1 MAVEG
6 SSAVYWGGTVSYN
19 TKKGLP
25 FLMNDAQLQRRLLD
39 NPLTR
44 GTWESEA
51 ELYVRTKLQA
61 TAEIATAFLEA
72 AGTDY
77 AIAEGGA
84 AGPTFRQEGLTSG
97 FSALT
102 IARWGRD
109 GAAEIASQALV
120 NSKTADREGNM
131 ELFAASAAEELLRV
145 MDEEDEEASGSFIFY
160 PPDPV
165 PSPVIRISPSSFPTV
180 GGATTTTAERPA
192 EGEGELLDRCVLLR
206 DDAEAVAA
214 LRASEDARFVVVV
227 DGGAEILTASSSEGR
242 SSGSSGGSS
251 SSAGNGGGALSLAL
265 LPAAAA
271 EALLADGAS
280 LGDTTFLG
288 KFRGAPLFM
297 VDAPKEVVEAAE
309 EKEKENAP
317 SSSSCTTTTTTTTR
331 VNTRTHAPL
340 LPLAENRVALAA
352 AALATWHRRAKHC
365 THCGTAVAVKSSGHM
380 LKCGGCGAVS
390 FPRQDP
396 AVIAVVGSRDGRKVL
411 LARSPRRK
419 ATPTYT

>member
-1 MAVEG
+1 MRAFRASRVAAASASSSSSSSSSSSFRSLVEQLKTRGRTLTVCEQTTGGLINAKIMAVEG

-192 EGEGELLDRCVLLR
+192 EG
-206 DDAEAVAA
+206 VARS
-214 LRASEDARFVVVV
+214 LRAAERRR
-227 DGGAEILTASSSEGR
+227 GG
-242 SSGSSGGSS
+242 
-251 SSAGNGGGALSLAL
+251 GGGAQGLGGRSL
-265 LPAAAA
+265 
-271 EALLADGAS
+271 
-280 LGDTTFLG
+280 
-288 KFRGAPLFM
+288 R
-297 VDAPKEVVEAAE
+297 
-309 EKEKENAP
+309 
-317 SSSSCTTTTTTTTR
+317 C
-331 VNTRTHAPL
+331 
-340 LPLAENRVALAA
+340 
-352 AALATWHRRAKHC
+352 RR
-365 THCGTAVAVKSSGHM
+365 
-380 LKCGGCGAVS
+380 
-390 FPRQDP
+390 
-396 AVIAVVGSRDGRKVL
+396 
-411 LARSPRRK
+411 RRRR
-419 ATPTYT
+419 